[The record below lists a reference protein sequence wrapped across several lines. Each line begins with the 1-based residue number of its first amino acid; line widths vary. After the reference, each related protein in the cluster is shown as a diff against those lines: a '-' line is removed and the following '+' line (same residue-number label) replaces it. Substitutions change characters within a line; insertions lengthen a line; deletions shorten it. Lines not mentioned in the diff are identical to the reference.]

1 MYRFRAQRG
10 FTLVEALVAVLVG
23 VIALLGL
30 YALVDASNKLTKQET
45 EVAEV
50 QQSTRIGVSELSR
63 VIRQSRVGGLYFG
76 NSVLPIANNISG
88 PNFYTDISSQKHYIR
103 AGTDVIEVRGIFVG
117 DRYVLD
123 EGDVTCTPACPP
135 NQVCP
140 PCQSWAVRIPWRT
153 ALGYV
158 NFPLGGS
165 PSLATRTRSFY
176 FAVVSGENQ
185 QVTVN
190 SSTYLVPTYAV
201 GYVSVNPSASP
212 CTLSNCTLTSD
223 SLTFEMSPQNT
234 GARELNATT
243 TLPSSLAKSIG
254 GGAIDVVRFFV
265 DEGGSPAN
273 NTTDTH
279 PSLAEA
285 TLDPSTGGPGNGR
298 WDVQPLI
305 EEVEDFQ
312 IAYGVDGSDGS
323 TPDGGVSPTVVDLS
337 GTNRDEW
344 VGNVATEVETRLPIV
359 TADANHSGV
368 DAFIDTSIPS
378 GPSPRPAAPALH
390 SIWISLV
397 VKSSDPDFVYNGPG
411 ARGVKILDSAAVSFS
426 TATGR
431 PYRRRPLS
439 LAVSLR
445 NNGLYD
451 RTPTPAPTPTP

>member
-1 MYRFRAQRG
+1 MDRFRAQRG

-45 EVAEV
+45 EVADV
-50 QQSTRIGVSELSR
+50 QQSARLGISELSR

-76 NSVLPIANNISG
+76 SAVLPIANNISG
-88 PNFYTDISSQKHYIR
+88 GSFYTDISSQKHYIR
-103 AGTDVIEVRGIFVG
+103 RGTDVIEVRGVFLG
-117 DRYVLD
+117 DRYILD
-123 EGDVTCTPACPP
+123 TGSVTCTPACPP

-158 NFPLGGS
+158 NFPFGGS

-176 FAVVSGENQ
+176 FAVVSGENEQ
-185 QVTVN
+185 ITVN
-190 SSTYLVPTYAV
+190 GSTYLVPTYVA
-201 GYVSVNPSASP
+201 GFVSVDPSAVP
-212 CTLSNCTLTSD
+212 CTLSNCALTSD
-223 SLTFEMSPQNT
+223 SLTFEMNPQNA

-265 DEGGSPAN
+265 DEGGSDATGS
-273 NTTDTH
+273 TTDTH
-279 PSLAEA
+279 PSLVEA
-285 TLDPSTGGPGNGR
+285 TLDPSTGGPGSGR

-323 TPDGGVSPTVVDLS
+323 TADGGVSPTVVDLT
-337 GTNRDEW
+337 GADGDEW

-368 DAFIDTSIPS
+368 DAFIDTSVPS
-378 GPSPRPAAPALH
+378 GPSPRAAAPALH

-397 VKSSDPDFVYNGPG
+397 VKSTSPDFVYDGPG
-411 ARGVKILDSAAVSFS
+411 ARGIKILDSAAVSFS
-426 TATGR
+426 AATGR

-451 RTPTPAPTPTP
+451 RPTPGPTPTP